1 MNGHNKVQDM
11 LSDLQGRY
19 TKLLS
24 DFEKLKEYQHQIN
37 LLEEKAHQDHAARE
51 TLLRLDAAFP
61 NGFKHEKIKLMGG
74 ISQMKMQF
82 KQLETQIKNI

>member
-24 DFEKLKEYQHQIN
+24 DFEKLKEYQYQIN
-37 LLEEKAHQDHAARE
+37 LLEKKLIKIMPHGKLYSAWM
-51 TLLRLDAAFP
+51 LLFP
-61 NGFKHEKIKLMGG
+61 MG
-74 ISQMKMQF
+74 
-82 KQLETQIKNI
+82 

>member
-24 DFEKLKEYQHQIN
+24 DFEKLKEYQYQIN
-37 LLEEKAHQDHAARE
+37 LLEKKAHQDHAARE
-51 TLLRLDAAFP
+51 ILLRLDAAFP
-61 NGFKHEKIKLMGG
+61 NGLKHEKIKLMGG